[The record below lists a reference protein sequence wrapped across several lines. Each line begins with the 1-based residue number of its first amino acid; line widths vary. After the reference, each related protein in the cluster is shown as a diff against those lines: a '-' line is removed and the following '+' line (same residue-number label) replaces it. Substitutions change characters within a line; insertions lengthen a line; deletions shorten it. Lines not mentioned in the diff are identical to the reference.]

1 MGLTPHLS
9 RRRFEMDVKIIGTG
23 NMGRGIATRL
33 LAGGHQVTLL
43 DREADNSEAL
53 AREFGGSR

>member
-1 MGLTPHLS
+1 
-9 RRRFEMDVKIIGTG
+9 MDVKIIGTG